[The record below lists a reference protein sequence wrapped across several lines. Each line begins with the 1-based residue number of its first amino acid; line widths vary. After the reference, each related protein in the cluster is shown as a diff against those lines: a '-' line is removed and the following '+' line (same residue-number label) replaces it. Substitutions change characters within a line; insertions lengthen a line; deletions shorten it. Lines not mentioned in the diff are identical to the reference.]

1 METASLLKPGAV
13 ALVTGASV
21 GIGKA
26 IAMRL
31 LEQDAR
37 LIAVARNRERL
48 EAVFSDHGD
57 SVHVLPL
64 DVTDGPAVAG
74 LIDNL
79 PGSWRD
85 IDVLI
90 ANAASDV
97 GGRQPFCDGDGEDW
111 ASTVETNIN
120 GVVRVCHTILP
131 GMLARGRGHVVI
143 VGSVDALGTR
153 PGASIY
159 AATKHAV
166 HALADGLRRDYVS
179 DPVRITE
186 ILPGLVRTG
195 FAEARFR
202 GDAERADAY
211 YESFPAYLDPD
222 DIARST
228 MFALNQP
235 DEVNVAQ
242 MVIVPTG
249 YK

>member
-1 METASLLKPGAV
+1 MVTAPLLKPGAV

-21 GIGKA
+21 GIGRA

-37 LIAVARNRERL
+37 LIAVARNGERL
-48 EAVFSDHGD
+48 EACFSDHGD

-64 DVTDGPAVAG
+64 DVTDGPAVAS
-74 LIDNL
+74 LIGNL
-79 PGSWRD
+79 PEDWREID
-85 IDVLI
+85 ILV
-90 ANAASDV
+90 ANAGSDV
-97 GGRQPFCDGDGEDW
+97 GGRRAFCDGDVEDW
-111 ASTVETNIN
+111 ASTVETNVN
-120 GVVRVCHTILP
+120 GVVRVCHAVLP

-153 PGASIY
+153 PGGNVY

-166 HALADGLRRDYVS
+166 HALADGLRQDYPN

-202 GDAERADAY
+202 GDVERADAY

-228 MFALNQP
+228 IFALNQP
-235 DEVNVAQ
+235 HEVNIAQ

-249 YK
+249 DK

>member
-1 METASLLKPGAV
+1 METEPILKPGAV

-26 IAMRL
+26 ICMRL
-31 LEQDAR
+31 LEQDAK
-37 LIAVARNRERL
+37 LIAVARNRDRL
-48 EAVFSDHGD
+48 EACFSDYSD
-57 SVHVLPL
+57 SVHALPL

-79 PGSWRD
+79 PEAWREID
-85 IDVLI
+85 ILV
-90 ANAASDV
+90 ANAGSDV
-97 GGRQPFCDGDGEDW
+97 GGRRPFCEGDVEDW
-111 ASTVETNIN
+111 ASTVETNVN
-120 GVVRVCHTILP
+120 GVVRICHAVLP
-131 GMLARGRGHVVI
+131 GMLARGRGHAVI
-143 VGSVDALGTR
+143 VGSIDALGTR
-153 PGASIY
+153 PGGNVY

-166 HALADGLRRDYVS
+166 HALADGLRKDYAN
-179 DPVRITE
+179 DPIRITE

-202 GDAERADAY
+202 GDEERADAY
-211 YESFPAYLDPD
+211 YESFAAYLEAD

-235 DEVNVAQ
+235 AQVNIAQ

-249 YK
+249 DK